1 MSDSLFK
8 YITKSGK
15 IDDQLYDNLRYVL
28 EGKVYYYGN
37 HFLYPQEKTEG
48 KESARRRMKHVL
60 RTIYAYYKLSGKKGN
75 NSGIKVL
82 SNAYFTFNDE
92 LQSLGFNV
100 LSPNWSFAKNSRNL
114 FGNVPFHK
122 ATEAIR
128 KQVFDSSFSYLI
140 SDSFAEEYYSF
151 RQKLINRIVEE
162 NISALVVPN
171 DVSFFENLAIQAFKE
186 LRKPS
191 FIFLHGL
198 PARYN
203 IIDENRTDYLIVWG
217 EKIKEHYI
225 NMGFSPEKIL
235 VGGHP
240 LYKKLATKEVR
251 STLDNVLVLAK
262 VATGSPHSDGAKL
275 YDRGAQIVY
284 LLQLQKALQKKGV
297 KSVRLRFHPSANPE
311 WHFQYIDKQFFIPDF
326 QPLSASL
333 KSASLVI
340 GPSSTVLLE
349 SIYHGVNYL
358 VFEPVEDGV
367 SLFNEELV
375 APFNGKEEGV
385 PFAGSSTELEKLLA
399 DNVKMDTRVFERYI
413 SPFDIGFIKEI
424 LS

>member
-8 YITKSGK
+8 YITKSEK

-28 EGKVYYYGN
+28 ESKVYYYGN
-37 HFLYPQEKTEG
+37 HFLYPDEKSTG
-48 KESARRRMKHVL
+48 RESARRRMKHVL
-60 RTIYAYYKLSGKKGN
+60 RTIYAYYRLSRKKN
-75 NSGIKVL
+75 NSSGIKVL

-92 LQSLGFNV
+92 LQDLGFNV
-100 LSPNWSFAKNSRNL
+100 LSPNWSFAKNSRHL

-122 ATEAIR
+122 ATEVIR
-128 KQVFDSSFSYLI
+128 KQVFDSEFSYLI
-140 SDSFAEEYYSF
+140 SDSFADEYYRF
-151 RQKLINRIVEE
+151 RQKLTDLVVEE
-162 NISALVVPN
+162 NIASLVVPN
-171 DVSFFENLAIQAFKE
+171 DVSFFENLAIQVFRE
-186 LRKPS
+186 LKRPS

-217 EKIKEHYI
+217 ERIKEHYI
-225 NMGFSPEKIL
+225 DMGFSPEKIL

-251 STLDNVLVLAK
+251 SALDNVLVLAK
-262 VATGSPHSDGAKL
+262 VGTGSPHSDGVRL

-311 WHFQYIDKQFFIPDF
+311 WHFQYIDRQFFIPDF

-333 KSASLVI
+333 KNASLVI

-349 SIYHGVNYL
+349 SIYHGVNYM

-367 SLFNEELV
+367 GLCNDELV

-385 PFAGSSTELEKLLA
+385 PFADSSAELEKLLT
-399 DNVKMDTRVFERYI
+399 DNVKIDTRVFERYI